1 MSAPRPT
8 VDPPLLTADREER
21 ANLHF
26 GDAVYRA
33 TCGCGLPSLVA
44 RPCGGKRVG
53 EWTAGCA
60 YCETRLFSPRRS
72 AFYARFAHGEQLAAV
87 DIERRARAI
96 AAVRASGRET
106 LARVKFVKVSLGGRE
121 KSVSPT
127 SVGCLACGEP
137 TTATIRQDRYGRLY
151 LSCSACAVITFT
163 YSPASSEFNLGVAV
177 SLAMGAIEWS
187 ALHREGEAV
196 WTRLSTASEIV
207 ASAATSPIQKDIA
220 HESASVHR

>member
-1 MSAPRPT
+1 MSALRPT
-8 VDPPLLTADREER
+8 VEPPLLTADREER
-21 ANLHF
+21 ANLHV

-72 AFYARFAHGEQLAAV
+72 AFYARFAHGDQLAAV
-87 DIERRARAI
+87 DIERRARTI
-96 AAVRASGRET
+96 ATVRASGRET
-106 LARVKFVKVSLGGRE
+106 LARVKFIKVRLGGRE

-163 YSPASSEFNLGVAV
+163 YTPASSEFNIGVAA
-177 SLAMGAIEWS
+177 SIAMGAIEWS

-196 WTRLSTASEIV
+196 WSRLATAAEFVASPSTAPIPKDL
-207 ASAATSPIQKDIA
+207 AHAATPI
-220 HESASVHR
+220 HR